1 MKRKSKAILAC
12 CTLLCICAGLTG
24 CGKETVDVSA
34 DADIIVNGYDG
45 HGIATV
51 SKGDWL
57 MSTETTYGKGL
68 SLMELAALE
77 DALYGA
83 VEYSVSPSENL
94 SNGDEV
100 VLTIDVDNSA
110 LESYDFKL
118 VGGEKKITVSGLD
131 EIEAFDPFE
140 NVTVNFGGMSPNG
153 SASVNTSDSNADI
166 DLNYTLDK
174 SSGLKNGDEVTVS
187 VSSYSG
193 TDVEEYCLSKGK
205 TLTATEKTFTV
216 EGLSGY
222 AQKLEEI
229 PEDTLNK
236 MISQAEDNFN
246 SKAAS
251 WAEGNSLKN
260 TELLGYY
267 FLTPK
272 EGFSA
277 SHGNQLYCIF
287 KETAEITGYTEE
299 ESKKDSDDRKK
310 TPHKETYYTF
320 YKYNDI
326 VILEDGTCSVDL
338 SSGSMPSSTI
348 KTKHG
353 YLSWGYFERYSLT
366 GYSDLD
372 SMFNDCVTSQID
384 SYSYENTVKE

>member
-12 CTLLCICAGLTG
+12 FTLLCVCAGLTG

-34 DADIIVNGYDG
+34 DADILVSGYDG

-57 MSTETTYGKGL
+57 MNTEETYGKGM

-77 DALYGA
+77 EALYNA
-83 VEYSVSPSENL
+83 VEYNVSPSENL

-118 VGGEKKITVSGLD
+118 TGGEKKITVSGLD
-131 EIEAFDPFE
+131 EVEAFDPFE
-140 NVTVNFGGMSPNG
+140 NVTVNFSGMAPNG
-153 SASVNTSDSNADI
+153 SASVNTSDSNDDI
-166 DLNYTLDK
+166 DLSYTLDK

-193 TDVEEYCLSKGK
+193 TDVEEYCMSKGK
-205 TLTATEKTFTV
+205 APTATEKTFTV
-216 EGLSGY
+216 EGLASY

-229 PEDTLNK
+229 PEDSLNK
-236 MISQAEDNFN
+236 MISQAEDSFK
-246 SKAAS
+246 SYAAS
-251 WAEGNSLKN
+251 WDEGNSLKN

-272 EGFSA
+272 EGFS
-277 SHGNQLYCIF
+277 SSDNNQLYCVF
-287 KETAEITGYTEE
+287 KETAEVTGFESAEE
-299 ESKKDSDDRKK
+299 AKAKDAKKK
-310 TPHKETYYTF
+310 PHTVSYYTYY
-320 YKYNDI
+320 KYSDI
-326 VILEDGTCSVDL
+326 VILDDGTCSFDL
-338 SSGSMPSSTI
+338 SSGSMPDATI
-348 KTKHG
+348 KSKYG
-353 YLSWGYFERYSLT
+353 YLSWGDLVGYTFK

-372 SMFNDCVTSQID
+372 SMFNDCVTSQIA